1 MLEEDD
7 RVRETTALE
16 RASQREHQYP
26 LPSFAAYEDAQHCH
40 R

>member
-1 MLEEDD
+1 MQEEDG
-7 RVRETTALE
+7 RVRETTTLE

-26 LPSFAAYEDAQHCH
+26 LPSFAAYEDAQRRH